1 VYKKTI
7 CRHCWK
13 RWIRAVYGVLG
24 TPVYWWGPSA
34 QLKVFLDRWFG
45 QGQVVRF
52 KGRPV
57 ILTIP
62 LGGSD
67 ASFARHIVGMFEGSF
82 AHLEMD
88 LIATIVAPDVWNAGK
103 VRDHPDVLAAAR
115 QAGREA
121 VAFCHPAG
129 AARARRA
136 DRAWSHLSPLSRLT
150 DCNDSRQQ
158 RRTLPLPALAPRH
171 CAPNRRVLPAPKCHL
186 SQSWHSRVVYLPK
199 SSTYLKRQPPKDG
212 GEHAPGDDTQL
223 GGDLI

>member
-1 VYKKTI
+1 MPALLEKMDQSRV
-7 CRHCWK
+7 W
-13 RWIRAVYGVLG
+13 VLG

-34 QLKVFLDRWFG
+34 QFKVFLDRWFG

-121 VAFCHPAG
+121 VAFCHPF
-129 AARARRA
+129 
-136 DRAWSHLSPLSRLT
+136 S
-150 DCNDSRQQ
+150 
-158 RRTLPLPALAPRH
+158 
-171 CAPNRRVLPAPKCHL
+171 K
-186 SQSWHSRVVYLPK
+186 
-199 SSTYLKRQPPKDG
+199 
-212 GEHAPGDDTQL
+212 
-223 GGDLI
+223 